1 MHGTHSLG
9 VGLDYNLDFGMDR
22 KLMKSVQGYA
32 KIKMARREIK
42 MTVKNIQNDVV
53 EGVLK
58 IFQGNIEQIILYG
71 SVARGEQN
79 TESDIDIALILYSKM
94 KDEEK
99 RLLIDWST
107 EFDFNHNCVLSIVDI
122 AKEQF
127 EKWNDVLPFYRN
139 ICKEGI
145 ILWKVA

>member
-1 MHGTHSLG
+1 
-9 VGLDYNLDFGMDR
+9 
-22 KLMKSVQGYA
+22 
-32 KIKMARREIK
+32 